1 MAEDQ
6 FTSVQWDRGEEGDK
20 PVHHEPI
27 TELEEERDGD
37 GSQVEPQL
45 HGMGNDI
52 HNGDN
57 HDAHG
62 DIMEEA
68 AAGVNDGEFN
78 ESQDNQSDADGPSN
92 SLLMSQDKDQLDTR
106 QEEVPVATNTT
117 LDQQPHL
124 EPSGIPE
131 KNQAFNEDASMIN
144 QAEMIHNFET
154 YKIHAEVSEPIR
166 DIDLASKPFI
176 SYLISTETDNP
187 GIIKLS
193 SQKDQKS
200 IKISC
205 RRRYGDFRNLYHCLS
220 NDFPTVLI
228 PPLPSKLNLKYLTGD
243 TFSSEFVHKRL
254 NSLNRCIKFINT
266 HKYLSQLSVYH
277 LFLSDTN
284 DWNSFSSNLKIH
296 NINEV
301 EKEQSFTSN
310 MVNKVVN
317 EEIITETVMNFLT
330 PSKHKRET
338 NKEILEISDKLK
350 KLYENLIKL
359 DKIFIKLNKKNNDL
373 SVDYNLFLV
382 QIEKLSQL
390 NESSFKQQ
398 PVATPGGEGG
408 DASNNSTL
416 ISINDN
422 FKFFAECLK
431 QYLENWSNSFKFIN
445 ESFLTSLK
453 DCSKYIIN
461 LTNLIELQ
469 HNKKIDLEVLQDY
482 LDKARSEL
490 SNMPSSDSSG
500 GGNHRLPPSPIKN
513 KSNGIVNNTT
523 QLIKDTLSTS
533 ANGNI
538 GSSNTEQ
545 KRIKLQNKITQLE
558 QEISNQSNLVNNLIN
573 KIIYEEY
580 PNWDKFNK
588 NELKSSMLELCDNQI
603 EFYKG
608 LVDNWNE
615 TELKLMKRIDELS

>member
-1 MAEDQ
+1 MEDQ
-6 FTSVQWDRGEEGDK
+6 FTSVQWDREDDTKDHQAPMDQLNEENETNFGEDASPSDLPDQQLQQPLDQELMTQLNQEVTPEDDHQDK
-20 PVHHEPI
+20 PDE
-27 TELEEERDGD
+27 
-37 GSQVEPQL
+37 
-45 HGMGNDI
+45 
-52 HNGDN
+52 
-57 HDAHG
+57 
-62 DIMEEA
+62 
-68 AAGVNDGEFN
+68 
-78 ESQDNQSDADGPSN
+78 PSN
-92 SLLMSQDKDQLDTR
+92 SLMLSKDEEQLDDGGKDSTIT
-106 QEEVPVATNTT
+106 PNATASGAPTSPGGSTTTPGTNPGTNTIGG
-117 LDQQPHL
+117 LND
-124 EPSGIPE
+124 E
-131 KNQAFNEDASMIN
+131 SMMN
-144 QAEMIHNFET
+144 QAEMVHNFET
-154 YKIHAEVSEPIR
+154 YDIQTIISEPIR
-166 DIDLASKPFI
+166 DIDQASKPFI
-176 SYLISTETDNP
+176 SYLITTETNNP
-187 GIIKLS
+187 SIIKLS
-193 SQKDQKS
+193 NTKDKDS
-200 IKISC
+200 IKITC
-205 RRRYGDFRNLYHCLS
+205 RRRYGDFRNLYHCLT

-277 LFLSDTN
+277 LFLSDSN

-317 EEIITETVMNFLT
+317 EEIFTETVMNFLT

-359 DKIFIKLNKKNNDL
+359 DKIFIKLNKKNSDL
-373 SVDYNLFLV
+373 SVDYNLLLV

-390 NESSFKQQ
+390 NDSSFHNDHTSLQK
-398 PVATPGGEGG
+398 T
-408 DASNNSTL
+408 DSTNNTTL

-422 FKFFAECLK
+422 FKFLAECLK
-431 QYLENWSNSFKFIN
+431 QYLENWSNSFTFIN

-453 DCSKYIIN
+453 DCSKYIVN

-482 LDKARSEL
+482 LDKARAEY
-490 SNMPSSDSSG
+490 NAMPSTSSMTTSD
-500 GGNHRLPPSPIKN
+500 HRMPPSPIKN
-513 KSNGIVNNTT
+513 KSTGIVNNTT

-538 GSSNTEQ
+538 SSSNTEQ
-545 KRIKLQNKITQLE
+545 KRNKLQLKITQLE
-558 QEISNQSNLVNNLIN
+558 EEIAMQSDMVNNLIN

-588 NELKSSMLELCDNQI
+588 NELKASMLDLCDNQI
-603 EFYKG
+603 DFYKG
-608 LVDNWNE
+608 LVESWNE